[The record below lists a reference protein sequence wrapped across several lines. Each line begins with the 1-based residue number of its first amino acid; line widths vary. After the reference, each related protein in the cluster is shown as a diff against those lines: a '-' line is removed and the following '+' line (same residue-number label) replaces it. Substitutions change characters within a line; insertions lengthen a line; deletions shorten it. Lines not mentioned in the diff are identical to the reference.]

1 MLVENHKFDEILVNF
16 LIVGH
21 THTSIDQYFS
31 VISRKIREASW
42 IGSPLSLLWLLQHA
56 HAAGH
61 RPAVVREIPFIYDV
75 VTALAPYINNDIK
88 YYQKPHC
95 FRFRR
100 LSKSG
105 ICYMQYRDFSDMVLN
120 GQDVPISEEWRPRLP
135 ENELLTDANS
145 LDNDE

>member
-31 VISRKIREASW
+31 ILSRKIREATW
-42 IGSPLSLLWLLQHA
+42 IGSPLSLFWLLQHA
-56 HAAGH
+56 HSVGH

-75 VTALAPYINNDIK
+75 TTALAPYINNDIK

-100 LSKSG
+100 LPKSG
-105 ICYMQYRDFSDMVLN
+105 ICYMQYRDFSDMLLS
-120 GQDVPISEEWRPRLP
+120 GQDIPLSEEWRPKLP
-135 ENELLTDANS
+135 LIDSIVDHNS
-145 LDNDE
+145 LEDEE